1 MSTLA
6 QTWEPYP
13 ELVER
18 SNIARFM
25 KQHGIADYAALLR
38 RSEERP
44 EWFWDAVLKFHDLQ
58 FYRPY
63 TQIMDTSRGIPW
75 TRWCVGGTTNAVL
88 NCLDRQIAAGLGPQ
102 PVILWEGENGEKR
115 QWSYAELNLETCR
128 LAHGLRRLGFKKGE
142 VIALYMPIL
151 PEAVAAYL
159 AIIKIG
165 CIVMPLFAGFG
176 ADAIVTRMVDAGAA
190 GIVTADG
197 TWRRGKLVGMKEI
210 VNEAAAQIPTLRHIV
225 VFKRSGQEV
234 PMRPGRDHGWGEV
247 AATGSAD
254 EPTEEMDAEAPF
266 MLMHTSGTTGK
277 PKGTVHSHCSL
288 TGRIALDMGLMADF
302 KPGDRIQWMSDMG
315 WLVGPL
321 LITTATMLGGAMVIG
336 EGTPDYPDP
345 GRIWRLAAEH
355 GTTFLGIAPT
365 VVRNFMRH
373 GDEMVGQ
380 YDLSKLRITLS
391 TGEPWNP
398 DAWVWFLNHVCRRKA
413 PILNYSG
420 GTEIGGGIVMSTVL
434 HRAKPCSFTGPIPG
448 TGAAV
453 VNPQGEPVQPGETGE
468 LVMRQPSMGLT
479 RGLWRD
485 DARYLESYW
494 NIIPG
499 LWVQGDFA
507 TIDEDGL
514 WYLHG
519 RSDDTIKVA
528 GKRLGPAE
536 VESMLVATGKVLEAA
551 AIGVPD
557 DIKGQTLVCVCV
569 PAPGAALD
577 KGLADELRQV
587 VVHGAGPGFRPQEI
601 ILVSD
606 LPKTRSMKIMRR
618 VVRAVYV
625 GAPPGDLSSLLNPE
639 ALEELRVAVGKPLP
653 A

>member
-1 MSTLA
+1 MSSLA
-6 QTWEPYP
+6 QAWEPYP

-18 SNIARFM
+18 SNIVRFM
-25 KQHGIADYAALLR
+25 KQHGIADYAALLG
-38 RSEERP
+38 RSEEHP
-44 EWFWDAVLKFHDLQ
+44 EWFWDAVLKFYDLQ
-58 FYRPY
+58 FYKPY
-63 TQIMDTSRGIPW
+63 TRIMDTSRGIPW
-75 TRWCVGGTTNAVL
+75 TRWCVGGTTNVVL

-102 PVILWEGENGEKR
+102 PVVLWEGENGEKR
-115 QWSYAELNLETCR
+115 QWSYAQLNLETCR

-142 VIALYMPIL
+142 VIGLYMPIL
-151 PEAVAAYL
+151 PEAAAAYL

-165 CIVMPLFAGFG
+165 CIVMPLFSGFG

-210 VNEAAAQIPTLRHIV
+210 VDAAAARIPTLRHAV
-225 VFKRSGQEV
+225 VFQRSGQEV
-234 PMRPGRDHGWGEV
+234 QMRSGRDHWWSEV
-247 AATGSAD
+247 AAAGGAG

-321 LITTATMLGGAMVIG
+321 LITTATMLGGTMVIG
-336 EGTPDYPDP
+336 EGTPDYPDS

-365 VVRNFMRH
+365 VVRNFMRY
-373 GDEMVGQ
+373 GDEVVDQ
-380 YDLSKLRITLS
+380 YDLSKLRITVS

-398 DAWVWFLNHVCRRKA
+398 DAWVWFLNRVCRRKA

-420 GTEIGGGIVMSTVL
+420 GTEIGGGIIMSTVL

-453 VNPQGEPVQPGETGE
+453 VNAKAEPVQPGETGE
-468 LVMRQPSMGLT
+468 LVMRLPSIGLT
-479 RGLWRD
+479 RSLWRD

-569 PAPGAALD
+569 PAPGAAAE
-577 KGLADELRQV
+577 KGLADELRQA
-587 VVHGAGPGFRPQEI
+587 VVHGAGPGFRPKAI

-618 VVRAVYV
+618 VVRAIYV
-625 GAPPGDLSSLLNPE
+625 GAPPGDLSSLVNPE
-639 ALEELRVAVGKPLP
+639 ALEELRIAVGK
-653 A
+653 